1 MNRLGR
7 YLGPTTSRDLFARIA
22 IVFLAYVVLAITVS
36 GFGTTN
42 NFYAILVSAVPIG
55 LMAAGLAAVIIGGEL
70 DLSVGSVASV
80 TGILAVKLAHMG
92 ALPSILIATGIGI
105 AIGVVQGLCIA
116 RLKINSLVFTLGTLI
131 ALQGIAYVLAKESTV
146 SVPISKLSIATDLK
160 EQMWL
165 FSPASIVM
173 LVGFIA
179 VGAFLRWHRYG
190 RELYAIGG
198 ARQESRVAGVAQT
211 RPLVIGFALSAG
223 FAALAGSI
231 ASLMSGSAS
240 PEAYNQLLLQAVT
253 AVLVGGVSL
262 YGGRGSVLGVFVGV
276 LLLQGL
282 LSALAILGAPFWA
295 SSTLTGALLLVFA
308 LLDLAEADSPA
319 RHYVTRYRNRI
330 RARRATPSPA
340 SSDSAA

>member
-1 MNRLGR
+1 VNRLGR
-7 YLGPTTSRDLFARIA
+7 LFGPTTSRDLIARIA
-22 IVFLAYVVLAITVS
+22 IVFLAYIVLMITVS
-36 GFGTTN
+36 GFGTTS

-55 LMAAGLAAVIIGGEL
+55 IMAAGLGAVIIGGEL

-80 TGILAVKLAHMG
+80 TGILAVKLVHMG
-92 ALPSILIATGIGI
+92 ALPAILIATAIGLV
-105 AIGVVQGLCIA
+105 IGVVQGYSIA
-116 RLKINSLVFTLGTLI
+116 KLRINSLVFTLGTLI
-131 ALQGIAYVLAKESTV
+131 ALQGIAYVLTKESTV

-160 EQMWL
+160 EKMWL
-165 FSPASIVM
+165 FCPASIVM

-179 VGAFLRWHRYG
+179 VGSFMRWHRFG

-211 RPLVIGFALSAG
+211 RPLLIGFMLSAG

-240 PEAYNQLLLQAVT
+240 PQAYNQLLLQSVT

-262 YGGRGSVLGVFVGV
+262 YGGRGSILGVFIGV

-282 LSALAILGAPFWA
+282 LSALALLGAPFWA
-295 SSTLTGALLLVFA
+295 SSTLTGGLLVAFA

-330 RARRATPSPA
+330 RARRATPTPA